1 VSRIL
6 IDLNVLFDCYDSSR
20 ADEFPES
27 IQALDSLKKNT
38 QVTLLVSSSSLDNL
52 HFVKS
57 SAIRR
62 EWKTLTKAKADYLA
76 SKFVQEVLSF
86 CGIAKTPSYIE
97 IDYDDIEDS
106 QVIASA
112 KAVDALVLTRDEG
125 MLNKYPRITLTPS
138 AYLAQKTDEK
148 VNVPFLDLKAVNAPY
163 FNGFEKAFDSVVNSG
178 WYIQGSEVKAF
189 EQEFA
194 DYCGVEHCIGVA
206 NGLDALILIFR
217 AYIEMGVLKEGDE
230 VIVPAN
236 TYIASILA
244 ITENRLKPVLVEPDL
259 ASYNLDPKLAE
270 EAVTPKTKAILAVH
284 LYGQLADM
292 PALKSVADKHD
303 LLLIEDSAQA
313 HGASLNGIKAGAWGD
328 ASGFSFYPGK
338 NLGALGD
345 AGAVTT
351 KHEALAQTI
360 CALGNYGSHK
370 KYENLYQGVNSRL
383 DEMQAAMLRI
393 KLRHLD
399 TEITK
404 RRKVAQA
411 YQAGITNKV
420 LALPTQACDLLPV
433 GENHVWHLFVIRTQ
447 QREALQQ
454 HLAEQRVQTLIHY
467 PIPPHH
473 QPAYKEWA
481 SQTYPLTEAM
491 HKEIMSLPVS
501 SVMSED
507 DVQTVIEAVNIF

>member
-189 EQEFA
+189 EQEFT
-194 DYCGVEHCIGVA
+194 DYCGVEHCIGV
-206 NGLDALILIFR
+206 
-217 AYIEMGVLKEGDE
+217 V
-230 VIVPAN
+230 
-236 TYIASILA
+236 AS
-244 ITENRLKPVLVEPDL
+244 R
-259 ASYNLDPKLAE
+259 
-270 EAVTPKTKAILAVH
+270 
-284 LYGQLADM
+284 
-292 PALKSVADKHD
+292 
-303 LLLIEDSAQA
+303 
-313 HGASLNGIKAGAWGD
+313 SL
-328 ASGFSFYPGK
+328 
-338 NLGALGD
+338 
-345 AGAVTT
+345 
-351 KHEALAQTI
+351 
-360 CALGNYGSHK
+360 
-370 KYENLYQGVNSRL
+370 
-383 DEMQAAMLRI
+383 
-393 KLRHLD
+393 
-399 TEITK
+399 
-404 RRKVAQA
+404 
-411 YQAGITNKV
+411 
-420 LALPTQACDLLPV
+420 
-433 GENHVWHLFVIRTQ
+433 
-447 QREALQQ
+447 
-454 HLAEQRVQTLIHY
+454 
-467 PIPPHH
+467 
-473 QPAYKEWA
+473 
-481 SQTYPLTEAM
+481 
-491 HKEIMSLPVS
+491 
-501 SVMSED
+501 
-507 DVQTVIEAVNIF
+507 